1 LFQKPSKNM
10 LVQIVKQNLTEN
22 LTLLH
27 QLTNEELTLPFPELG
42 DATIGEHMRHII
54 ELLGSLLENYNT
66 GCVNYDKRKRDNILQ
81 TDKLEAIKILEKY
94 RFEIDK
100 PNKTLYLVN
109 NCFSNTETLET
120 NYFRE
125 LLYNLEHSIHHQA
138 LIKVALFRL
147 PHIKIA
153 DSFGIAPST
162 LEYRKQCAQ

>member
-1 LFQKPSKNM
+1 M

-22 LTLLH
+22 LTLLQ
-27 QLTNEELTLPFPELG
+27 QLTNEELTLPFPELSK
-42 DATIGEHMRHII
+42 ATIGEHMRHII
-54 ELLGSLLENYNT
+54 ELLGALLDHYGNGYI
-66 GCVNYDKRKRDNILQ
+66 NYDKRKRDIILQ
-81 TDKLEAIKILEKY
+81 SDTKEAIKILEKY
-94 RFEIDK
+94 CSELDK
-100 PNKTLYLVN
+100 PNKSLYLKH
-109 NCFSNTETLET
+109 NCFSDTETLET

-147 PHIKIA
+147 PHIKIS